1 MKGVPIMEV
10 YCTQGLMTKA
20 IEKELLS
27 HLLIIDISAVDTF
40 FYSGF
45 KQLSEIAIKALSPG
59 INDPGTASESL
70 QALFVLLAYR
80 INHFPNNYISNTEG
94 QLRIVTKEM
103 SFDEIF
109 LRYLLPI
116 WDYGKEDRTIIN
128 KLQDLLLQLKHIGQS
143 DAADQ
148 LLKEIRNSV
157 LS

>member
-80 INHFPNNYISNTEG
+80 INHFPNNYISNAEG

-109 LRYLLPI
+109 QRYILPI
-116 WDYGKEDRTIIN
+116 WDYGKEDRAIIN
-128 KLQDLLLQLKHIGQS
+128 NITRLIASIKTHRSK
-143 DAADQ
+143 
-148 LLKEIRNSV
+148 
-157 LS
+157 